1 MTRPIRYHKTNG
13 ALFIGGENN
22 KLAVFT
28 RAKRARLHL
37 FGRCYHFGRW
47 DA

>member
-22 KLAVFT
+22 KLAVIGWQVS
-28 RAKRARLHL
+28 A
-37 FGRCYHFGRW
+37 
-47 DA
+47 